1 MTAQENSK
9 KKKGNKV
16 DQEAVDSTAQVKN
29 LLTKV
34 SANFQQKLFTI
45 DAAKIPG
52 NRYGSRKNLFARDRA
67 LFLELRCQNLVK
79 QRSVENSKNAG
90 ENSEAQKLDKK
101 C

>member
-1 MTAQENSK
+1 MMIIASIHQFMTAQENSK

-52 NRYGSRKNLFARDRA
+52 NRYGSRKNLFARA
-67 LFLELRCQNLVK
+67 QMPKF
-79 QRSVENSKNAG
+79 G
-90 ENSEAQKLDKK
+90 ETKIR
-101 C
+101 